1 MSSGA
6 KNSLALWERAGV
18 RAKEKRQQI
27 LSRVKVKAQR
37 PNLAH

>member
-6 KNSLALWERAGV
+6 KNSLALWV

-27 LSRVKVKAQR
+27 LSRVKVKAPR

>member
-6 KNSLALWERAGV
+6 KNSLALWV

-27 LSRVKVKAQR
+27 LSRVEVWLLR
-37 PNLAH
+37 VEV